1 MLDFSRNHVGDIF
14 INGMNVKNIDKESYY
29 KRISFLGQRYILTED
44 TIRNNIIG
52 NEVYLKEKYNR
63 IIDGLNIKNFD
74 KSNMVNENRD
84 NLSGGEMQKISI
96 ARAIYKDSDI
106 LILDEPFS
114 ALDIKSIDKIFDT
127 LLNDERSVIVI
138 AHNLSRDKI
147 NKFDKVVNIKR
158 KIKSSSI

>member
-1 MLDFSRNHVGDIF
+1 M
-14 INGMNVKNIDKESYY
+14 DKESYY

-52 NEVYLKEKYNR
+52 NEVYLEEKYNR

-114 ALDIKSIDKIFDT
+114 ALDRTSVDRILDI
-127 LLNDERSVIVI
+127 LLKDERSLIVI
-138 AHNLSRDKI
+138 AHNLSNDKL
-147 NKFDKVVNIKR
+147 NNFDKVINMKR
-158 KIKSSSI
+158 SIKSSSI